1 MRVNKTSAIMALK
14 HYISIFPATFCLL
27 VSSCTQ
33 PPTKQKISTP
43 PVEIKEAKADQ
54 VISQQSEP
62 DTLKGSLK
70 SEARGNIGLANV
82 KISYYSPAVRGR
94 VVWGGLVPYDQVWVT
109 GAHSATSLETDQKLV
124 IGGKVIPAGKYA
136 LFTIPGKED
145 WTIIINKNSQ
155 QHLADNYSEKDDLVR
170 VLAKPEVQQVNQE
183 RLRYEIFSNA
193 KNTGQI
199 VISWEKLKLTLLV
212 KSE

>member
-1 MRVNKTSAIMALK
+1 MALK

-33 PPTKQKISTP
+33 PPTKQKNSTP
-43 PVEIKEAKADQ
+43 PVEIKEVKADQ
-54 VISQQSEP
+54 VILQQSEP
-62 DTLKGSLK
+62 DTLIGSL
-70 SEARGNIGLANV
+70 EAEAQASIGSA
-82 KISYYSPAVRGR
+82 KIKITYHSPAVRGR

-124 IGGKVIPAGKYA
+124 IGGKVIPAGRYA

-170 VLAKPEVQQVNQE
+170 VLVKPEFQQVNQE

-199 VISWEKLKLTLLV
+199 VISWEKLKLTMLV
-212 KSE
+212 RSE

>member
-1 MRVNKTSAIMALK
+1 MSLK
-14 HYISIFPATFCLL
+14 HYISIFSATFWLL
-27 VSSCTQ
+27 VSGCTQ
-33 PPTKQKISTP
+33 PPTMKKISTP

-54 VISQQSEP
+54 IISQQSEP

-124 IGGKVIPAGKYA
+124 IGDKVISAGKYA
-136 LFTIPGKED
+136 LFTIPGKEN

-170 VLAKPEVQQVNQE
+170 VLVKPEVQQVNQE